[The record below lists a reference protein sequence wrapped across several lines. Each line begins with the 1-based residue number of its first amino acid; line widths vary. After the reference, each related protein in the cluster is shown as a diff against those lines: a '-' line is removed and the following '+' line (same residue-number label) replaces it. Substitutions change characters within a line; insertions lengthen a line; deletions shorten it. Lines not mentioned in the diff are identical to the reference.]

1 MDIISS
7 QNEYREKLIMDAINI
22 YYYGSCVYGTFC
34 YNSDYDFVVVLPDNL
49 KEEYRS
55 YYPMDQVTFMVDGE
69 KFDYNIYFE
78 SDWIKELNNNT
89 VTAMEIWS
97 YGIDSEYI
105 VKQQKWYDAN
115 IDPKKIRHS
124 FSLVASN
131 SWVKAKKKLT
141 VEKDYNPHI
150 AKKSLW
156 HSLRIY
162 MFGIQMMRYGRIVDF
177 TVANKYYNEI
187 INSPND
193 WEYLKNK
200 YQPLRNELHSQF
212 KTEEYL
218 SKLRG
223 D

>member
-1 MDIISS
+1 
-7 QNEYREKLIMDAINI
+7 
-22 YYYGSCVYGTFC
+22 
-34 YNSDYDFVVVLPDNL
+34 
-49 KEEYRS
+49 
-55 YYPMDQVTFMVDGE
+55 MDQVTFMVDGE

-78 SDWIKELNNNT
+78 SDWIKELNSNT

-141 VEKDYNPHI
+141 IEKDYNPYI

-162 MFGIQMMRYGRIVDF
+162 LFGIQMMRYERIVDF

-223 D
+223 E